1 MGSASEQPEQLP
13 ARSSTLHSDTAVK
26 TTNEQDLDNQLSFEK
41 SSGGDQNDDN
51 SLKPSRNVKGILWLL
66 IVFSILSS
74 TFLFS
79 LDNTIVADVQP
90 SIVRQFHS
98 TGKLPWLSVAFLLG
112 ATGSTLFWYAIV
124 RAPTSAA
131 TDHND

>member
-1 MGSASEQPEQLP
+1 MGSTSEQPEQFP

-26 TTNEQDLDNQLSFEK
+26 TTNEQDLANQLSLEK
-41 SSGGDQNDDN
+41 SSGGEQNDDN
-51 SLKPSRNVKGILWLL
+51 SLKPSRNVKGILWFL
-66 IVFSILSS
+66 IVLSILSS

-90 SIVRQFHS
+90 SIVRQFDS

-131 TDHND
+131 TDHHH

>member
-1 MGSASEQPEQLP
+1 MSSASAQPEQFP
-13 ARSSTLHSDTAVK
+13 ALSSNSDTAVT
-26 TTNEQDLDNQLSFEK
+26 TTNEQDSDNQLSLEK
-41 SSGGDQNDDN
+41 SLGGEQNDDN

-66 IVFSILSS
+66 IVVSILSS

-90 SIVRQFHS
+90 SIVRQFDS

-124 RAPTSAA
+124 RAPTSSA
-131 TDHND
+131 TDHSD